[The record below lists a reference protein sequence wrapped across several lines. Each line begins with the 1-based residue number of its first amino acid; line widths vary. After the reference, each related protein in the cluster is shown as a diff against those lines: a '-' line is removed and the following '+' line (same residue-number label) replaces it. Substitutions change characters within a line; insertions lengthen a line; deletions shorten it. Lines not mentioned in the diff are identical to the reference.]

1 MVSRRWFDVFRLAGQ
16 TASRAVSLFL
26 DGDVSFLPDNSFP
39 SHIQLLEVCPCVD
52 LCTRVTADIL
62 RLLFKW
68 CHCLIV
74 HFMMIRLTEYM
85 FLSLET
91 EHLQIQLYC
100 RIIICIRHIVCI
112 FHH

>member
-39 SHIQLLEVCPCVD
+39 SHIQLLEVCPCMD

-62 RLLFKW
+62 YSNSVSSYLVTNTKSSLP
-68 CHCLIV
+68 HCA
-74 HFMMIRLTEYM
+74 FNDD
-85 FLSLET
+85 
-91 EHLQIQLYC
+91 
-100 RIIICIRHIVCI
+100 
-112 FHH
+112 